1 MAGGDVS
8 DIERGA
14 AVNSLCKIID
24 AGSAVCTFGSLGEN
38 FGEHHHRCCSS
49 QAQCVGSELR
59 DTYTTVSYI
68 GPKILFFCGVRAAV
82 GTKLIGEM
90 LPYRTHTSMSRKG
103 GWVFVARSYC
113 LAVRA
118 WLGVRRWFNYFQ
130 CEMLIVFT
138 GVRFFFSS
146 FW

>member
-38 FGEHHHRCCSS
+38 FGEHRRRCCSS
-49 QAQCVGSELR
+49 QAQYVGSERR
-59 DTYTTVSYI
+59 DMYVHNSI
-68 GPKILFFCGVRAAV
+68 IHWPKILFFCGVRAAV

-90 LPYRTHTSMSRKG
+90 LPCRTYTP
-103 GWVFVARSYC
+103 
-113 LAVRA
+113 
-118 WLGVRRWFNYFQ
+118 N
-130 CEMLIVFT
+130 E
-138 GVRFFFSS
+138 
-146 FW
+146 